1 MRSYFSRIFIPGILL
16 LLAALTMVGAFFQ
29 VLVREYLTETTL
41 DEMKANSR
49 TISRLASAY
58 YIEDML
64 SGHDFLVNLS
74 LTANISGTDMVIF
87 DTTGNLLLCSDSP
100 MGCIH
105 QGMQLSD
112 TFVKQVLSTGMV
124 AAAGRV
130 EGLYATSRYVVAVPI
145 ETITNPAVGIVLLS
159 APISQT
165 ARVLARLTSSYIYVS
180 VVVIL
185 LALVIML
192 YLARKQSSPLKG
204 MAATA
209 TAFGHGDMQARMDV
223 GINDPRE
230 VQDMAVAFNNMAASL
245 EKSEFHR
252 REFVANVSHELK
264 TPLTTIGGYVDG
276 ILDGTIPPERQSHYM
291 RIVSDETRR
300 LNRLV
305 RSMLDISRLQEQQG
319 FPEDE
324 KNRFDVGECASRVLL
339 TFEQKITGR
348 NLDVDV
354 LLPEHPLFT
363 EANEDAIIQ
372 VLYNLLD
379 NAVKFCPEGGNLRLS
394 VQERDNKILVSVGN
408 DGPTIPAE
416 ELPLVFER
424 FHKLDKSRNREQD
437 GWGLGL
443 YIVKT
448 LVCSHG
454 EDISV
459 ASGDGYT
466 AFTFTLPL
474 IL

>member
-41 DEMKANSR
+41 DDLKTNGR
-49 TISRLASAY
+49 TVSRLASAY
-58 YIEDML
+58 YIEDTL
-64 SGHDFLVNLS
+64 SGHDFLVNLN
-74 LTANISGTDMVIF
+74 LTANVSGTDVVIC
-87 DTTGNLLLCSDSP
+87 DTDGKLLLCSDSP

-105 QGMQLSD
+105 QGMQL
-112 TFVKQVLSTGMV
+112 TEAFVEKVLSTGLI
-124 AAAGRV
+124 ADAGRV
-130 EGLYATSRYVVAVPI
+130 EGLYSSSRYVVALPI
-145 ETITNPAVGIVLLS
+145 ETSTNPAVGIVILS
-159 APISQT
+159 APIAGTS
-165 ARVLARLTSSYIYVS
+165 RVLARLTSSYIYVS

-185 LALVIML
+185 LALVSML
-192 YLARKQSSPLKG
+192 YLARKQSSPLIG

-209 TAFGHGDMQARMDV
+209 TAFGHGNMQARMEV
-223 GINDPRE
+223 SINDPRE
-230 VQDMAVAFNNMAASL
+230 VQEMAVAFNNMAASL
-245 EKSEFHR
+245 EKSESR
-252 REFVANVSHELK
+252 RQDFVANVSHELK

-276 ILDGTIPPERQSHYM
+276 ILDGTIPPERQKHYM
-291 RIVSDETRR
+291 QIVSDETKR

-305 RSMLDISRLQEQQG
+305 RSMLDISRLQEQHG
-319 FPEDE
+319 FPEE
-324 KNRFDVGECASRVLL
+324 SKARFDIGECASRVLL

-363 EANEDAIIQ
+363 EANEDAILQ

-379 NAVKFCPEGGNLRLS
+379 NAVKFCPVGGKLRLS
-394 VQERDNKILVSVGN
+394 VQESNNKILVSIGN
-408 DGPTIPAE
+408 DGPTIPAD
-416 ELPLVFER
+416 ELPLVFDR
-424 FHKLDKSRNREQD
+424 FHKLDKSRNREQE

-448 LVCSHG
+448 LICSHG
-454 EDISV
+454 EDVSV
-459 ASGDGYT
+459 TSGDGYT

-474 IL
+474 VL